1 MNDANL
7 QTFRKIRPLTI
18 QKSAILRYDSH
29 HFCEQTRLTFMQQ
42 QYNPSQIEPAVQQYW
57 AENKVFKA
65 IKDTSKEKYYC
76 LSMFPYPSGRLHMG
90 HVRNYTIG
98 DVVSRYQRMN
108 GKNVLQPI
116 GWDAFGLPAEGAAI
130 KNKTAPAKWTYENI
144 EYMKNQLKM
153 LGFGYDWDREIATCR
168 PEYYKWEQWFFT
180 ELYKKGL
187 VYKKTSTVNWC
198 PNDETVLANEQV
210 HEGCCWRCDTPVEQK
225 EIPQWFIKITDYA
238 EQLLGGLD
246 QLPQWP
252 DMVKTMQRNWI
263 GRSEGV
269 EITFD
274 VADTAEKVS
283 VYTTRP
289 DTFYGV
295 SYLGIA
301 AAHPLAELA
310 AEKNPQLAEF
320 IREAKNAKV
329 AEADLATMEKKGM
342 ATGLFAIHPLTGEK
356 LPIWV
361 ANFVLMHYGTG
372 AVMAVPA
379 HDQRDFEFAQK
390 YSLPIKQV
398 IAPLADEE
406 IDLTKQAF
414 VEHGKLVNSAEFDG
428 LDFDAAFNGIA
439 DKLEKLGVGKRQVN
453 YRLRDWGVSRQRY
466 WGAPIPMLTLPNG
479 ETVPA
484 PIEDL
489 PIILPEDVVMDG
501 VKSPIKADPNWAKTT
516 FNGEPALKET
526 DTFDT
531 FMESS
536 WYYARYTSPSYAEGM
551 LDKDEAN
558 YWLPVDQYIG
568 GIEHATMHLLYFRFF
583 HKLLRDAGFVTSD
596 EPAQKLL
603 CQGMVLADAFYYTS
617 PTNERIWVSP
627 TQVTL
632 ERDEKGRIIKA
643 TDPEGRE
650 LVHTGMTKMSK
661 SKNNGIDPQ
670 EMVEKYGADTVRLFM
685 MFASPA
691 EMTLE
696 WQESGVEGA
705 KRFLGRVW
713 NLVYE
718 YSQNPAK
725 TALDVTALSADQ
737 KALRRDVHKT
747 IAKVSDDIGRRQTF
761 NTAIAAVMELMNKL
775 TRAPLESEQDRAVMA
790 EALSAVVRMLY
801 PITPHIC
808 FELWKALGNES
819 NIDHAEW
826 VKADETAMVE
836 DEKLIVVQVN
846 GKVRGKVTVAADADE
861 ETVKTVAFADEN
873 VKKFTDNTQ
882 IVKVIYVPG
891 KLLNVVV
898 KPQ

>member
-1 MNDANL
+1 MKE
-7 QTFRKIRPLTI
+7 QYRP
-18 QKSAILRYDSH
+18 D
-29 HFCEQTRLTFMQQ
+29 M
-42 QYNPSQIEPAVQQYW
+42 IEPKVQQYW

-65 IKDTSKEKYYC
+65 IKDESKEKYYC

-98 DVVSRYQRMN
+98 DVISRYQRML
-108 GKNVLQPI
+108 GKNVLQPF

-144 EYMKNQLKM
+144 AYMKKQLQL
-153 LGFGYDWDREIATCR
+153 LGFGFDWDREIATCK

-246 QLPQWP
+246 TLPQWP

-274 VADTAEKVS
+274 VADTNEKVA

-301 AAHPLAELA
+301 AAHPLASLA
-310 AEKNPQLAEF
+310 AQNNPELGAF
-320 IREAKNAKV
+320 IQEAKNAKV

-428 LDFDAAFNGIA
+428 LDFDGAFNGIA

-466 WGAPIPMLTLPNG
+466 WGAPIPMLTLENG
-479 ETVPA
+479 DVVPA
-484 PIEDL
+484 PMEDL

-501 VKSPIKADPNWAKTT
+501 VKSPIKAAPNWAKTT
-516 FNGEPALKET
+516 LNGAPALKET

-536 WYYARYTSPSYAEGM
+536 WYYARYTCPQYQNGM
-551 LDKDEAN
+551 LDAEEAN

-596 EPAQKLL
+596 EPADKLL

-650 LVHTGMTKMSK
+650 LVHSGMTKMSK

-713 NLVYE
+713 NLVYQ
-718 YSQNPAK
+718 YQQNPAK
-725 TALDVTALSADQ
+725 TSLDITALSAAQ
-737 KALRRDVHKT
+737 KALRREVHKT

-775 TRAPLESEQDRAVMA
+775 TKASLESDQDRAVMA

-808 FELWKALGNES
+808 FELWQALGNES
-819 NIDHAEW
+819 NIDTAEW
-826 VKADETAMVE
+826 VKADEAAMVE

-846 GKVRGKVTVAADADE
+846 GKVRGKVTVPAASSEKEIKAAAKADPN
-861 ETVKTVAFADEN
+861 VA
-873 VKKFTDNTQ
+873 KFLDGKE
-882 IVKVIYVPG
+882 ILKEIYIPL
-891 KLLNVVV
+891 KMLNFVV
-898 KPQ
+898 KP

>member
-1 MNDANL
+1 
-7 QTFRKIRPLTI
+7 
-18 QKSAILRYDSH
+18 
-29 HFCEQTRLTFMQQ
+29 MQQ
-42 QYNPSQIEPAVQQYW
+42 HYRPDLIEPAVQQYW

-144 EYMKNQLKM
+144 EYMKKQLKM

-187 VYKKTSTVNWC
+187 VYKKNSTVNWC
-198 PNDETVLANEQV
+198 PNDVTVLANEQV
-210 HEGCCWRCDTPVEQK
+210 HDGCCWRCDTPVEQK

-269 EITFD
+269 EITFE
-274 VADTAEKVS
+274 VADTNEKVA

-301 AAHPLAELA
+301 AAHPLADLA

-428 LDFDAAFNGIA
+428 LDFDGAFNGIA

-775 TRAPLESEQDRAVMA
+775 TRAPLESEQDRAVMS

-826 VKADETAMVE
+826 VKADEAAMVE

>member
-1 MNDANL
+1 
-7 QTFRKIRPLTI
+7 
-18 QKSAILRYDSH
+18 
-29 HFCEQTRLTFMQQ
+29 MQQ
-42 QYNPSQIEPAVQQYW
+42 HYRPDLIEPAVQQYW

-274 VADTAEKVS
+274 VADTAEKVA

-310 AEKNPQLAEF
+310 AEKNPELAEF

-428 LDFDAAFNGIA
+428 LDFNGAFNGIA
-439 DKLEKLGVGKRQVN
+439 DKLEKLGVGKRQIN

-596 EPAQKLL
+596 EPAQRLL

-826 VKADETAMVE
+826 VKADEAAMVE

>member
-1 MNDANL
+1 
-7 QTFRKIRPLTI
+7 
-18 QKSAILRYDSH
+18 
-29 HFCEQTRLTFMQQ
+29 MQQ
-42 QYNPSQIEPAVQQYW
+42 HYRPDLIEPAVQQYW

-144 EYMKNQLKM
+144 EYMKKQLKM

-428 LDFDAAFNGIA
+428 LDFDGAFNGIA

-826 VKADETAMVE
+826 VKADEAAMVE

-861 ETVKTVAFADEN
+861 ETVKTVAFSDEN